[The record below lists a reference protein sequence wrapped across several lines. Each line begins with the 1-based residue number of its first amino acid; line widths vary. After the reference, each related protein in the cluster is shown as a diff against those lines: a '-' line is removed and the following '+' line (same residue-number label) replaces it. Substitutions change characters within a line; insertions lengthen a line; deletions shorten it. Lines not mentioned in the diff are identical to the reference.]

1 MYEKVLLCSYVQT
14 YDRILFLLCM
24 KWQFEVIFRH
34 YVENMNFIV
43 LLLILVFF
51 NERQK
56 KPKRKKNQHNL

>member
-1 MYEKVLLCSYVQT
+1 MYEKVLFTSALLYVQP

-34 YVENMNFIV
+34 YVESMNFVV

-51 NERQK
+51 
-56 KPKRKKNQHNL
+56 

>member
-1 MYEKVLLCSYVQT
+1 MYEKGIVYFQLCSYVQP

-43 LLLILVFF
+43 LLFKLVF
-51 NERQK
+51 
-56 KPKRKKNQHNL
+56 